1 MHLIINQSSVSCAN
15 APAEQGLF
23 RHPLGG
29 AGPIG
34 ASDDLMRLLF
44 VVLVFR
50 FWRAYKGGDLERG
63 WRFP

>member
-15 APAEQGLF
+15 AHAEQGFF

-34 ASDDLMRLLF
+34 ASDDLVRLLF
-44 VVLVFR
+44 VVLGV
-50 FWRAYKGGDLERG
+50 
-63 WRFP
+63 RFPNRGADGLYHAAK